1 MIDMWLFYGYKFLL
15 PVLIAITSL
24 FIFITWREDRVHH
37 GWWLA
42 FLFFSLSLALAI
54 PVKAN
59 PFQNNLNN
67 YEESKKIVQ
76 QINGLY
82 SKEWLEPVI
91 LKENIT
97 KKDIENFENKIKTL
111 SSKGQQK
118 KAKKAIETAWDG
130 WNNQQAAL
138 FFAENL
144 GWESDVFYDTPHLS
158 TINVDSIPQAHK
170 LLDKL
175 KGSSLRSTLANFLD
189 GCEELIASEDY

>member
-1 MIDMWLFYGYKFLL
+1 MWLFYGYKFVL
-15 PVLIAITSL
+15 PVLIAIISL
-24 FIFITWREDRVHH
+24 LIFITWREDRVHH

>member
-1 MIDMWLFYGYKFLL
+1 MWLFYGYKFVL
-15 PVLIAITSL
+15 PVLIAIISL
-24 FIFITWREDRVHH
+24 LIFITWREDRVHH

-42 FLFFSLSLALAI
+42 FLFFSLSLALTI

-76 QINGLY
+76 QINDLY

-175 KGSSLRSTLANFLD
+175 KGSSLRSTLATFLD

>member
-1 MIDMWLFYGYKFLL
+1 MWLFYGYKFLL
-15 PVLIAITSL
+15 PVLIAIISL
-24 FIFITWREDRVHH
+24 FIFITWREDRVHY

>member
-1 MIDMWLFYGYKFLL
+1 MWLFYGYKFLL
-15 PVLIAITSL
+15 PVLIAIISL
-24 FIFITWREDRVHH
+24 FIFIPWREDRVHH

-42 FLFFSLSLALAI
+42 FLFFSLSLALTI

-76 QINGLY
+76 QINDLY

>member
-1 MIDMWLFYGYKFLL
+1 MWSYYGYKFLL
-15 PVLIAITSL
+15 PVLIVLFSV
-24 FIFITWREDRVHH
+24 FIFVQWRKDRVHH

-59 PFQNNLNN
+59 PFQNNLDN
-67 YEESKKIVQ
+67 YEESKKVVQ
-76 QINGLY
+76 QINDLY
-82 SKEWLEPVI
+82 SKKWLEPVI

-97 KKDIENFENKIKTL
+97 KQDIETFENKIKTL

-130 WNNQQAAL
+130 WNNQQAAI

-144 GWESDVFYDTPHLS
+144 GWESDVFYDAPHLS
-158 TINVDSIPQAHK
+158 TINADSIPQAHE
-170 LLDKL
+170 LLDRL
-175 KGSSLRSTLANFLD
+175 KSSSLKSKLESFLK
-189 GCEELIASEDY
+189 GCEELIASEGD

>member
-1 MIDMWLFYGYKFLL
+1 MWLFYGYKFLL
-15 PVLIAITSL
+15 PVLIALISL

-59 PFQNNLNN
+59 PFQNNLSN

-76 QINGLY
+76 QINDLY

-97 KKDIENFENKIKTL
+97 KKDIENFESKIKTL

-130 WNNQQAAL
+130 WNNQQATL
-138 FFAENL
+138 FFVENL
-144 GWESDVFYDTPHLS
+144 GFEPDVLYDTPHLS
-158 TINVDSIPQAHK
+158 TINVDSIPQAHE

-175 KGSSLRSTLANFLD
+175 KSSSLKSKLESFLK
-189 GCEELIASEDY
+189 GCEELIVSEGD

>member
-1 MIDMWLFYGYKFLL
+1 MWLFYGYKFVL
-15 PVLIAITSL
+15 PVLIAIISL
-24 FIFITWREDRVHH
+24 LIFITWREDRVHH

-118 KAKKAIETAWDG
+118 KAKKAIETAWGG

>member
-1 MIDMWLFYGYKFLL
+1 MWLFYGYKFLL

>member
-1 MIDMWLFYGYKFLL
+1 MWSYYGYKFLL
-15 PVLIAITSL
+15 PVLIVLLSI
-24 FIFITWREDRVHH
+24 FIFVQWRKERVHH

-59 PFQNNLNN
+59 PFQNNLDN

-76 QINGLY
+76 QINNLY
-82 SKEWLEPVI
+82 SKNWMEPVI

-97 KKDIENFENKIKTL
+97 KKEIESFENKIKTV

-138 FFAENL
+138 FFTENL
-144 GWESDVFYDTPHLS
+144 GWESDVFLDTPHLS

-175 KGSSLRSTLANFLD
+175 KGSSLKSALTTFLK

>member
-1 MIDMWLFYGYKFLL
+1 MWLFYGYKFLL
-15 PVLIAITSL
+15 PVLIAIISL

-82 SKEWLEPVI
+82 WGSSCKR
-91 LKENIT
+91 T
-97 KKDIENFENKIKTL
+97 KKDHRMIQLKHKTAIIPTVL
-111 SSKGQQK
+111 CFSSKQIRIIPIINCTK
-118 KAKKAIETAWDG
+118 KDHRISKDEH
-130 WNNQQAAL
+130 
-138 FFAENL
+138 
-144 GWESDVFYDTPHLS
+144 S
-158 TINVDSIPQAHK
+158 
-170 LLDKL
+170 
-175 KGSSLRSTLANFLD
+175 
-189 GCEELIASEDY
+189 

>member
-1 MIDMWLFYGYKFLL
+1 MWSYYGYKFLL
-15 PVLIAITSL
+15 PVLIVLFSL
-24 FIFITWREDRVHH
+24 FIFMQWRKERVHH

-59 PFQNNLNN
+59 PFQNNLDN
-67 YEESKKIVQ
+67 YEESKKVVQ
-76 QINGLY
+76 QINDLY
-82 SKEWLEPVI
+82 SKDWLEPVI

-97 KKDIENFENKIKTL
+97 KKDIETFENKIKTL

-138 FFAENL
+138 FFTENL

-175 KGSSLRSTLANFLD
+175 KGSSLRSTLATFLK